1 MRRTIFASGWTI
13 TITLAVWAAATGV
26 RAGPDDGTTPAD
38 KWERHYYDRVA
49 RFEKENAAARNIVLV
64 GSSHIERFDTAKHFP
79 DRRIV
84 NRGIA
89 ADRIGI
95 DARGVL
101 HRLEASVFD
110 CNPGFIVLE
119 NGVND
124 LGELWRHGTPSI
136 PEIDACYR
144 DVVKA
149 IRTRRP
155 DVPLVIVGL
164 FPTRG
169 RYAELVPMIVE
180 FNARLEKIAA
190 DFGCP
195 FMDAYQ
201 PFADAEGLLR
211 EDYSQDGLHLTAAG
225 YDLWARMIRDF
236 LPPDVGLIA
245 PAQKPAS
252 GKP

>member
-1 MRRTIFASGWTI
+1 MTRTIRTGGWTVAM
-13 TITLAVWAAATGV
+13 TLAVCAAVTGA
-26 RAGPDDGTTPAD
+26 RAGADNRKTPVG
-38 KWERHYYDRVA
+38 KWERHYYDRLA
-49 RFEKENAAARNIVLV
+49 RFEKENSAARNIVLV
-64 GSSHIERFDTAKHFP
+64 GSSHIERFDTARHFP
-79 DRRIV
+79 GRRVV

-95 DARGVL
+95 DERGVL

-110 CNPGFIVLE
+110 CNPGFVVLE

-136 PEIDACYR
+136 AEIDACYR
-144 DVVKA
+144 RVVKE

-169 RYAELVPMIVE
+169 EYAELVPMIVE
-180 FNARLEKIAA
+180 FNSRLGRIAA

-201 PFADAEGLLR
+201 AFADSAGLLR
-211 EDYSQDGLHLTAAG
+211 EDYSQDGLHLNAAG
-225 YDLWARMIRDF
+225 YDVWARMIRDV
-236 LPPDVGLIA
+236 LPPDVGLMDPA
-245 PAQKPAS
+245 PPSTS